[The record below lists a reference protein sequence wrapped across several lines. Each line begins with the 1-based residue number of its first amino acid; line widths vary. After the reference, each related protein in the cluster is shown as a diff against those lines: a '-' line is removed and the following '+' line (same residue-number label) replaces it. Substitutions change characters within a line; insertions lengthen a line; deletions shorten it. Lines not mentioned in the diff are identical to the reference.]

1 MIKVKDRRF
10 MKETIFS
17 MDSFLFM
24 TIFQHL
30 AGAMITPGD
39 YCEHSIVNST
49 VI

>member
-1 MIKVKDRRF
+1 MMKVRDRRF
-10 MKETIFS
+10 MKETILTR
-17 MDSFLFM
+17 DSFLFL

-30 AGAMITPGD
+30 AGAMITSGD